1 MIKTCHK
8 NFIEHLIQVPML
20 SSLYSN
26 FDQNLEASA
35 TASPDATEIQQQ
47 RKNVTDSFYP
57 MVDDM

>member
-1 MIKTCHK
+1 
-8 NFIEHLIQVPML
+8 ML

-57 MVDDM
+57 MLDDM